1 MRILVAEDD
10 KTLANI
16 LKKTLEKEG
25 YAVDLLS
32 EGETIERRLE
42 ISHADYDI
50 VILDL
55 GLPGRDGLSIC
66 RDTRAH
72 GIKLPILVLSARSEP
87 EIKIAALEA
96 GADDYLTKPFA
107 IQELLAR
114 LRALLRRPAP
124 VQIDEL
130 TVGDLKLN
138 RLTRIITRQNHPITL
153 TVKEFTLLE
162 YLMRH
167 PNQIISRH
175 QIIDE
180 LWGYDF
186 VSGSNIVD
194 VHIKNLRKKISS
206 GKQKVL
212 ETVRGLGY
220 RLLDRTGPLK
230 E

>member
-10 KTLANI
+10 KSLANI

-42 ISHADYDI
+42 VSHADYDI
-50 VILDL
+50 AILDL

-66 RDTRAH
+66 RETRAH
-72 GIKLPILVLSARSEP
+72 GVKLPILVLSAQSDP
-87 EIKIAALEA
+87 AIKIAALEA
-96 GADDYLTKPFA
+96 GADDYLSKPFA

-114 LRALLRRPAP
+114 LRALLRRPP
-124 VQIDEL
+124 TVQIDEL

-138 RLTRIITRQNHPITL
+138 RLTRIVTRQERPITL

-194 VHIKNLRKKISS
+194 VHIKNLRKKISV

-220 RLLDRTGPLK
+220 RLLDRTGQLK

>member
-10 KTLANI
+10 KSLANI

-42 ISHADYDI
+42 ISHGDYDI

-66 RDTRAH
+66 REARAH
-72 GIKLPILVLSARSEP
+72 GVKLPILVLSAQADAA
-87 EIKIAALEA
+87 IKIAALEA

-114 LRALLRRPAP
+114 LRALLRRPP
-124 VQIDEL
+124 TIQIDEL

-138 RLTRIITRQNHPITL
+138 RLTRMVTRQDRPITL

-194 VHIKNLRKKISS
+194 VHIKNLRKKISA
-206 GKQKVL
+206 GKQKIL

-220 RLLDRTGPLK
+220 RLLDRTGQLK